1 VGTEKKIKIL
11 VCYYQSRELPNGDI
25 FMPIQAG
32 KAVSGFDLGILGD
45 NTGDNI
51 SDKNA
56 TFSEFTAWYWAWKNI
71 KKIYPDVEYIGLSHY
86 RRYFVMDKSFLRG
99 PVIYLP
105 KIPAM
110 NNYDDLFI
118 DTLKN
123 HDIILTKQTKFSN
136 DLRTHYSLF
145 HNSFDYLIMKD
156 IVHEISPEYDESFYD
171 IFERNNRISLYCM
184 FVAKYNLFNDY
195 FNWLFPL
202 LFEAERRIDVSRY
215 TQYQK
220 RVLAFL
226 AERLLNVYV
235 YHNNLKVA
243 YRPIYFIDK
252 DNTLKKRVKKALKE
266 SIKSFMP
273 FRLERWIKTRRGSK
287 KYN

>member
-1 VGTEKKIKIL
+1 
-11 VCYYQSRELPNGDI
+11 
-25 FMPIQAG
+25 MPIQAG
-32 KAVSGFDLGILGD
+32 KAVSGFDLGIVSD
-45 NTGDNI
+45 DTGDNI

-71 KKIYPDVEYIGLSHY
+71 KTIYPDIEYIGLSHY
-86 RRYFVMDKSFLRG
+86 RRYFIMDRPLLKR
-99 PVIYLP
+99 PIIYLP
-105 KIPAM
+105 KISVM
-110 NNYDDLFI
+110 ENYGNLFI
-118 DTLKN
+118 DTLES
-123 HDIILTKQTKFSN
+123 HDIILAKQTKLANNLSN
-136 DLRTHYSLF
+136 LRIHYSYF
-145 HNSFDYLIMKD
+145 HNSFDYLTMKD
-156 IVHEISPEYDESFYD
+156 IIHEISPEYDESFYD

-184 FVAKYNLFNDY
+184 FVAKYDLFNDY

-202 LFEAERRIDVSRY
+202 LFEAERRIDVSHY

-252 DNTLKKRVKKALKE
+252 ENTLKKRIVKAFKE
-266 SIKSFMP
+266 SIKSCMP
-273 FRLERWIKTRRGSK
+273 LWIRRWIRAGK
-287 KYN
+287 